1 LTARARQKTKKTTPE
16 WARTRE
22 RGSSLLLGV
31 VVWCIRKLGSAPIRP
46 LVLPIALYYCLFDSY
61 ARRASEDYLVR
72 VGTCKP
78 DDGFIARRVHTYRH
92 FHAFAEVILERLA
105 LWSGAY
111 DDFDI
116 TLHGHEHVLDLI
128 KKGRSG
134 FMVGAHLGSF
144 DILRVLAQKDDIP
157 VNVLMFSA
165 NAELINTAIE
175 SLAPDARI
183 RIIDID
189 VSATTSASM
198 ALHIRECIES
208 GEFVATMA
216 DRVDPGGRGRITEVD
231 FFGGRVPLSQGPFLL
246 AMILGVP
253 VILTLALRTGPR
265 RYEIFFENIGRGT
278 EKVTGRKRRD
288 LIDAQLQTFAN
299 HLEGFC
305 KQAPLQWFNFY
316 DFWNPT
322 RK

>member
-1 LTARARQKTKKTTPE
+1 MTPPSAKSERAAPE
-16 WARTRE
+16 WARSRE

-46 LVLPIALYYCLFDSY
+46 LVFPIALYYCLFDGY

-72 VGTCKP
+72 VGARKP
-78 DDGFIARRVHTYRH
+78 DDGFIGRRLHTYRH
-92 FHAFAEVILERLA
+92 FRAFAEVILERLS

-111 DDFDI
+111 DDFNI
-116 TLHGHEHVLDLI
+116 TIHGHEHVLDLV
-128 KKGRSG
+128 KEGRSG
-134 FMVGAHLGSF
+134 FMVGAHIGSF
-144 DILRVLAQKDDIP
+144 DVLRVLAQKDDIP

-175 SLAPDARI
+175 SLAPNARI

-189 VSATTSASM
+189 VSAATSASM
-198 ALHIRECIES
+198 ALRIRECIES

-231 FFGGRVPLSQGPFLL
+231 FLGDRAPLSQGPFLL
-246 AMILGVP
+246 AMILKVP

-265 RYEIFFENIGRGT
+265 QYDIFFENIGCGT
-278 EKVTGRKRRD
+278 EKEAGANRRD
-288 LIDAQLQTFAN
+288 LIDAQIQSFSN
-299 HLEGFC
+299 HLEVFC
-305 KQAPLQWFNFY
+305 RQAPLQWFNFY
-316 DFWNPT
+316 DFWNSA